1 MRSRWSAQLGGTWLK
16 VGGGTVERDRYDF
29 QKGKKILK
37 TKKLKKKNEKKREKG
52 EKERGGGKR

>member
-1 MRSRWSAQLGGTWLK
+1 MEGSMGGTWLK

-37 TKKLKKKNEKKREKG
+37 TKKKKKKKKKEKKREKG
-52 EKERGGGKR
+52 EKERGGRKR